1 MNNFAQKLK
10 VKVSTLSITN
20 KEDNKTTVI
29 LLDTKNMKEVFRTE
43 TTVDENRTTILK
55 RKTNGNIIYA
65 EHTIVEGNNTSKT
78 LTKEKNGI
86 IVKKYKQYIKTL
98 SNGKIVYSKTITYEC
113 NGKSSDKISCIEY
126 KSTEDRY
133 TRMDWVDIIKCPYN
147 DSSIVIAYSPYRI
160 RAEKPLIAGVVKLD
174 YNNIDNNS
182 IVLPDYTTLP
192 LYKANSDEYKWAQ
205 NVLKQKKGEY
215 KSIVNKGR

>member
-1 MNNFAQKLK
+1 MNNFAQSLK
-10 VKVSTLSITN
+10 VMCPTLRRTI
-20 KEDNKTTVI
+20 KEAEKTTVI
-29 LLDTKNMKEVFRTE
+29 LFDTINKEEVFRTE

-55 RKTNGNIIYA
+55 RKTDGNIIYS

-78 LTKEKNGI
+78 LTEEKNGI

-98 SNGKIVYSKTITYEC
+98 SNGKIVYSKTIIYEC
-113 NGKSSDKISCIEY
+113 NGTSSDKISCIEY

-133 TRMDWVDIIKCPYN
+133 TRIDRIDIIKCPYN

-174 YNNIDNNS
+174 YNNVDNNS

-205 NVLKQKKGEY
+205 EVLNQKKGEY
-215 KSIVNKGR
+215 ESIVNKGR